1 MTTAFDYEAVDS
13 SGKALLGQV
22 SAETSRDALRIL
34 VSRGL
39 TPIQITEA
47 KLAQKDGPRLTF
59 HQLPTDQD
67 YILTVKQMALL
78 LNAGVP
84 LISGIDTLKTQS
96 IHPFLTKAFEQLAKS
111 LRSGT
116 AFSAAFEKALPD
128 LPPYVFQLSAAGE
141 AIGELGPALSDAA
154 DQLEYEY
161 RIRQE
166 IRNALTYPTILVT
179 AGLAAVLFIF
189 MIVVPRFS
197 AMLASTQGDLPWL
210 SEIVLS
216 AGMALN
222 SNRSLVF
229 SVVFLIVL
237 LTIWSVR
244 QPRVRDAFR
253 QQLIR
258 LPIFGA
264 WLKESELARWAS
276 MLGTM
281 LRHGVD
287 LIRALDLA
295 RKTMTIRSLSTRM
308 EQVSKMVR
316 AGKSLSAAMTEQDI
330 FSSTA
335 LSLVQVG
342 EDSGELA
349 GMLKSLAALYE
360 DSGRQRMK
368 SFLLILEPAAIIIIG
383 IVIGG
388 IVTAIMLA
396 ITSINQIGL

>member
-22 SAETSRDALRIL
+22 SAETSKDALRIL
-34 VSRGL
+34 ATRGL
-39 TPIQITEA
+39 TPVQISEA
-47 KLAQKDGPRLTF
+47 KSVQQEGLRLTF
-59 HQLPTDQD
+59 RNSPTDQD

-116 AFSAAFEKALPD
+116 AFSTAFERALPQ

-161 RIRQE
+161 RVRQE
-166 IRNALTYPTILVT
+166 FRNALTYPAILVT

-189 MIVVPRFS
+189 IIVVPRFS
-197 AMLASTQGDLPWL
+197 AMLASSQGELPWI

-216 AGMALN
+216 TGMALN
-222 SNRSLVF
+222 ANRSLVLS
-229 SVVFLIVL
+229 SVVLIAL
-237 LTIWSVR
+237 LLGWSIR
-244 QPRVRDAFR
+244 QPWAKDALR
-253 QQLIR
+253 QQLIH

-264 WLKESELARWAS
+264 WLKESELARWSS

-295 RKTMTIRSLSTRM
+295 RKTMTIRGLSTKM
-308 EQVSKMVR
+308 EQVSKIVR

-330 FSSTA
+330 FSNTA

-349 GMLKSLAALYE
+349 SMLNSLAMLYE
-360 DSGRQRMK
+360 ESGRQRMK
-368 SFLLILEPAAIIIIG
+368 KFLLILEPAAIVIIG
-383 IVIGG
+383 LVIGG

-396 ITSINQIGL
+396 ITSINQINI